1 MFSKRLTTI
10 GRLAAVTGATLVT
23 PLYIGV
29 AQAITLF
36 DFDLTVNGSNQTPG
50 GGTPGTSFTYTE
62 IVDGVELNLEV
73 TSFLGSISDAN
84 QVLVNP
90 TPNGLAVSSPGEGPA
105 PGVAPGNLDGDV
117 PTGEDFGE
125 ILLLDFGETVT
136 LTGASFFTGGNPA
149 GGGANNDNFT
159 LLVDGQLAIDQLA
172 LLPANT
178 PSFAGLTFTGQQFA
192 FTATDNNDNF
202 DLSGVSV
209 EVPFE
214 VESSALLGTVVVVSL
229 GLAYRRR
236 KRSRLD
242 A

>member
-1 MFSKRLTTI
+1 MFSQRLTTI
-10 GRLAAVTGATLVT
+10 GRLVAVTGATLVT
-23 PLYIGV
+23 PLYIEA

-36 DFDLTVNGSNQTPG
+36 EFDLTGQGPDQESVT
-50 GGTPGTSFTYTE
+50 FTE
-62 IVDGVELNLEV
+62 IVDGFELNLEV
-73 TSFLGSISDAN
+73 TAFLGSISDAS

-90 TPNGLAVSSPGEGPA
+90 TPAGLAVSSPDEGTTS
-105 PGVAPGNLDGDV
+105 GVAPGNLDGDV
-117 PTGEDFGE
+117 TMGEDFGE

-149 GGGANNDNFT
+149 AGGANNDNFT
-159 LLVDGQLAIDQLA
+159 LLVDGELVIDQLA
-172 LLPANT
+172 LLPANV
-178 PSFAGLTFTGQQFA
+178 PSFDFTAPAFASLSLTGQQFA

-214 VESSALLGTVVVVSL
+214 LESSALLGTVILGSL